1 MSGDSSQAPLKLVI
15 VGEVEVGKTSICG
28 RLVEE
33 YTRDQQA
40 TIMPCFHKY
49 QLDIDGK
56 QLNFNIWD
64 TAGAERY
71 RSVNR
76 SFYHN
81 TKAAVLVYDISN
93 RRTWDELQNYWVE
106 EVQNEGHDDMVIAI
120 VGNKCDLETA
130 NKRAVSQEV
139 VEKYC
144 KQNGFIFRETSATK
158 NINVRDVF
166 RAIGKKCLQEERL
179 FENKSSKASVKPGIK
194 ATPAS
199 GSDNSNGGC
208 AC

>member
-28 RLVEE
+28 RLVEQ
-33 YTRDQQA
+33 YAKNQQA

-49 QLDIDGK
+49 SLEIDGK
-56 QLNFNIWD
+56 TLNFNIWD

-120 VGNKCDLETA
+120 VGNKCDLED
-130 NKRAVSQEV
+130 KRAVAKSQAES
-139 VEKYC
+139 YC
-144 KQNGFIFRETSATK
+144 KQNGFVFWETSATK
-158 NINVRDVF
+158 DLNVRDVF
-166 RAIGKKCLQEERL
+166 RAIGKRCLQEETL
-179 FENKSSKASVKPGIK
+179 FEQKNSKSTVKPGSIK
-194 ATPAS
+194 ATADS
-199 GSDNSNGGC
+199 GGSDKNGC

>member
-1 MSGDSSQAPLKLVI
+1 MSDVSGPLKLVI
-15 VGEVEVGKTSICG
+15 VGEVEVGKTSLCG
-28 RLVEE
+28 RLVDD
-33 YTRDQQA
+33 YTKNQQA

-49 QLDIDGK
+49 SLDIDGK
-56 QLNFNIWD
+56 TLNFNIWD

-93 RRTWDELQNYWVE
+93 RRTWEELKNYWVE

-120 VGNKCDLETA
+120 VGNKCDLDH
-130 NKRAVSQEV
+130 KRAVAKND
-139 VEKYC
+139 VESYC
-144 KQNGFIFRETSATK
+144 KKNGFVFWETSATLPL
-158 NINVRDVF
+158 NVQDVF
-166 RAIGKKCLQEERL
+166 RAIGKRCLQEETL
-179 FENKSSKASVKPGIK
+179 FEQKKSANSVKQIK
-194 ATPAS
+194 AAPDAG
-199 GSDNSNGGC
+199 GSDPKGC